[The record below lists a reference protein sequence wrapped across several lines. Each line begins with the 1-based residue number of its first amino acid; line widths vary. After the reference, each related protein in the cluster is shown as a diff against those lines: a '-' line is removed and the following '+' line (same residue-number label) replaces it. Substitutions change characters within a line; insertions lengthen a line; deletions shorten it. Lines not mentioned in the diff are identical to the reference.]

1 MLWSLQAPHA
11 AVMVKPTPCLID
23 GCPSTSTNKHTQYTL
38 AYLPQYS
45 MPPSINYPAG
55 LETLLPLDRQWPAH
69 HHHFHPSHPY
79 HHVLARGFGFGCAPA
94 RLSITVWDDEKHH
107 PLPTGAR
114 RPEPVL
120 WPDSPVLSSRSLPSV
135 RKGARR

>member
-69 HHHFHPSHPY
+69 HHHFHPSHPI
-79 HHVLARGFGFGCAPA
+79 HTTMCWLVALGLAVRLPACPSPSGMTRNTTLFRLVPAARSPSFGLTA
-94 RLSITVWDDEKHH
+94 LSFH
-107 PLPTGAR
+107 PDPFLR
-114 RPEPVL
+114 
-120 WPDSPVLSSRSLPSV
+120 
-135 RKGARR
+135 